1 VVSTSRSGGVL
12 GLTGVGHIGNVA
24 VVVVGV
30 VVDSLGPAVRKG
42 NGVRSSNH
50 TVSVIVLLLVEG
62 SLAVVISDGVGE
74 GVGAGLSKVVGDV
87 SSLDRG
93 VVSGSWLVSSGSG
106 LVGDWGDHGSMIG
119 RGGVD
124 DGGSVDDRGMV
135 RGSVYSVVSDNSIS
149 SVKSVGGIS
158 DNSSVSSEG
167 LALGG
172 GSVLSLVG
180 LAH

>member
-1 VVSTSRSGGVL
+1 MVSTSRSGGVL

-62 SLAVVISDGVGE
+62 SLAVVISNGVGE

-93 VVSGSWLVSSGSG
+93 VVSGSG